1 MAMAE
6 SNRVLVKEN
15 TAGDA
20 AVEGVLAG
28 LVAGLISALLLI
40 LIGLIAGDSPG
51 TILGRFDPSLA
62 GNPLIGGLLH
72 LATSAVYGMIFAV
85 FFRLIGRRWSSAHRF
100 GWLLGLLYGLLLLF
114 IAEVFIL
121 SGFETMLAEFSAGAL
136 VAFHIVYG
144 LTLGFAL
151 ERSNR
156 QQK

>member
-1 MAMAE
+1 MDE
-6 SNRVLVKEN
+6 SNRVLVKED

-28 LVAGLISALLLI
+28 VVAGLISVWLLI

-85 FFRLIGRRWSSAHRF
+85 FFRLIGRRWSGAHRF
-100 GWLLGLLYGLLLLF
+100 AWLLGLLYGLLLLV
-114 IAEVFIL
+114 IAEVVIL
-121 SGFETMLAEFSAGAL
+121 SGFETMLSEFSTGAL
-136 VAFHIVYG
+136 IAFHIVYG

-156 QQK
+156 P